1 MLKPS
6 KFTFNNYEYSTINFF
21 IFSLLTYFIIYDY
34 KFYGIA
40 FSIIILIFGFQ
51 FNTNKIEN
59 NIYKILTLVFYFKK
73 VLLGSFYVIQ
83 NRLGEKV
90 FLVFMTINIQILT
103 MYYIRL
109 NAILKATIFLKVQKK
124 YSVQQLMDMDLL
136 FI

>member
-73 VLLGSFYVIQ
+73 FYLGLSTSS
-83 NRLGEKV
+83 KTDWAKS